1 MDANAISTL
10 YLRFFVRFIFPEN
23 KGRFVEFSFLR
34 NEEKRIYVKKN

>member
-1 MDANAISTL
+1 MQFKRCICV
-10 YLRFFVRFIFPEN
+10 FFVRFIFPEN